1 MSSYKFPSRPNVHPK
16 VYAYRAIYSEYEGYL
31 KVGYTE
37 RAVEV
42 RVAEQFPVIQP
53 DEIKPYEIL
62 FAESAMRS
70 DGTSF
75 TDHDLHRRLERNGFD
90 NVGGEWFRCSAA
102 DVRNAWLQ
110 VRDRVDYSAN
120 RTEDFPM
127 RPEQRTAVEKNRGL
141 LPRLRTPRQSQ
152 RTQIP
157 LERQDAFRQDIR
169 QLSACQAHEY
179 EARARAHIQA
189 CR

>member
-1 MSSYKFPSRPNVHPK
+1 MTMHEKFFPSRPDVHPK

-53 DEIKPYEIL
+53 GEIKPYEIL

-90 NVGGEWFRCSAA
+90 NVGGEWFRCSVD

-127 RPEQRTAVEKNRGL
+127 RPEHYS
-141 LPRLRTPRQSQ
+141 PR
-152 RTQIP
+152 
-157 LERQDAFRQDIR
+157 
-169 QLSACQAHEY
+169 HG
-179 EARARAHIQA
+179 
-189 CR
+189 